1 MKKINLKLHHLII
14 SVAVL
19 AFLLTIASSLLSS
32 YRTNT
37 QTLQESTLKTNHAYA
52 QKLATTANDY
62 LKETLQ
68 TLNISAEEITAIFDD
83 EDKLLHEADR
93 VKNQTN
99 TFNSVAI
106 VDAQGEVLATSP
118 QSLELKGKTLTS
130 NAIKEAITQK
140 KPLISK
146 PYKGITNRLLI
157 FISVPIFAEEGSYLG
172 LIGGTIYL
180 KEDNVLSEVL
190 GEHFYKDGSYVYVVD
205 NDGRII
211 YHQDK
216 SRIND
221 VISDNKVIIEML
233 ENHSTGAA
241 RLINSK
247 GKDMLAGY
255 SYISIADWE
264 VVAQR
269 PTEIALK
276 PATNMVK
283 QMLYVALPLLLV
295 SLLIILWA
303 SLKIAR
309 PLQQLATLT
318 ESSMKANEEKN
329 LSQVPGWYYEVIQLK
344 KALIQSLS
352 FLHGQVSF
360 FMDQSTTDP
369 LTGLTNRRTLNE
381 RMQKWTSG
389 NTPYSIILI
398 DIDHFKSVNDTYGHS
413 IGDEVLKFLALK
425 MKKVTRVD
433 DLCCRYG
440 GEEFIILLPNTSAT
454 EAYLVAEQLRTD
466 IERTTSPAGKNI
478 TISAGIAEYPSMA
491 NEPTKMIGLADQCL
505 YEAKEQG
512 RNRVVMAKERSIIL

>member
-1 MKKINLKLHHLII
+1 MKKIKLKLHHLII
-14 SVAVL
+14 GVAVL
-19 AFLLTIASSLLSS
+19 AFFLTIASSLWSS

-37 QTLQESTLKTNHAYA
+37 QSLKESTLETNHAYA
-52 QKLATTANDY
+52 QKLAMTANGY
-62 LKETLQ
+62 FKETIQ
-68 TLNISAEEITAIFDD
+68 MLNVSSAEISAIFDN
-83 EDKLLHEADR
+83 EGKLLHEADR

-106 VDAQGEVLATSP
+106 VDGYGEVLATAP
-118 QSLELKGKTLTS
+118 QSLDLIGKTLTS
-130 NAIKEAITQK
+130 DAIKDAITQK

-146 PYKGITNRLLI
+146 AYKGITDRLLI
-157 FISVPIFAEEGSYLG
+157 FISVPVFAKDSSYLG

-180 KEDNVLSEVL
+180 KENNVLNEVL
-190 GEHFYKDGSYVYVVD
+190 GEHFNKDGSYVYVVD

-221 VISDNKVIIEML
+221 FVFDDKVVSEML
-233 ENHSTGAA
+233 EKHSTGAA
-241 RLINSK
+241 RVINSK
-247 GKDMLAGY
+247 GKEMLAGY
-255 SYISIADWE
+255 SYISIADWG

-269 PTEIALK
+269 STKMALK

-295 SLLIILWA
+295 SLIIILWA

-329 LSQVPGWYYEVIQLK
+329 LAQVPGWYYEVIQLK

-360 FMDQSTTDP
+360 FMDQSATDP

-381 RMQKWTSG
+381 RMQKWTNE
-389 NTPYSIILI
+389 NTRYSIIMI
-398 DIDHFKSVNDTYGHS
+398 DIDHFKSVNDTYGHGV
-413 IGDEVLKFLALK
+413 GDEVLKFLTLK
-425 MKKVTRVD
+425 MKKVTRAH

-454 EAYLVAEQLRTD
+454 DACLIAEQLRTD
-466 IERTTSPAGKNI
+466 IEQAVSPIGKSI
-478 TISAGIAEYPSMA
+478 TISGGVAEYPLMG
-491 NEPTKMIGLADQCL
+491 NEPGAIIGLADQCL
-505 YEAKEQG
+505 YEAKEKG
-512 RNRVVMAKERSIIL
+512 RNRVVVAKEISIVL